1 MAHVTRAE
9 HRDRTRVR
17 VLTAARAE
25 FLRHGYTH
33 TSIDAVAARAALS
46 RGTVY
51 THFPSKPALYLGV
64 LTDHATS
71 AALPAP
77 ETSAGTEAPGLAPS
91 PAEAVRGFATQ
102 WLRQLQPRD
111 PEPGTDPGAVRVSAL
126 CADLLPLA
134 VTSPALR
141 APLTGLSALTAAVLA
156 LALRDLDPRRPAVD
170 YRPIA
175 ETTIATLLAATIA
188 PWSTPH
194 ADLRY
199 IPDQCAH
206 HATQITGTATS
217 VAVEAEPSE
226 PWEDSAIAVGPLP
239 WCPPGGHDLLHDGPA
254 HLYRDQLLLYTGL
267 HIAPAIV
274 SQLAVLPS
282 RTPITLVVMR
292 GLDRDVEPLAQLLL
306 GLTCRALRASVPADA
321 LPALQIVVDTA
332 STFALAGRILD
343 ATADTLTA
351 VTIADQMLTHHADG
365 VAAVTALLT
374 GDR

>member
-1 MAHVTRAE
+1 MTYVTRAE

-17 VLTAARAE
+17 VLAAARAE

-33 TSIDAVAARAALS
+33 TSIDAVAARAELS

-71 AALPAP
+71 AVLPAP
-77 ETSAGTEAPGLAPS
+77 ETSAGTEAPGLARN
-91 PAEAVRGFATQ
+91 PAEAVRGFAAQ

-111 PEPGTDPGAVRVSAL
+111 PEPDTDPGTVRVSAL
-126 CADLLPLA
+126 FADLLPLA

-156 LALRDLDPRRPAVD
+156 LALHDLDPRHPAADHRPV
-170 YRPIA
+170 A

-206 HATQITGTATS
+206 HATQITSTATP
-217 VAVEAEPSE
+217 AAEEAEPNE
-226 PWEDSAIAVGPLP
+226 RGEGSAIAVGPLP

-254 HLYRDQLLLYTGL
+254 HLYRDQLLL
-267 HIAPAIV
+267 
-274 SQLAVLPS
+274 
-282 RTPITLVVMR
+282 
-292 GLDRDVEPLAQLLL
+292 
-306 GLTCRALRASVPADA
+306 
-321 LPALQIVVDTA
+321 
-332 STFALAGRILD
+332 
-343 ATADTLTA
+343 
-351 VTIADQMLTHHADG
+351 
-365 VAAVTALLT
+365 
-374 GDR
+374 